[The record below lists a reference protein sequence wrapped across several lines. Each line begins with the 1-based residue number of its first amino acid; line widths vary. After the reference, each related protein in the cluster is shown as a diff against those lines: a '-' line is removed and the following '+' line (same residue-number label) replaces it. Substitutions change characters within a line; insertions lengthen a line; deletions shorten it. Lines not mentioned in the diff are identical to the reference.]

1 MSTETDIKLQ
11 NNCTPRN
18 ALFCCHTPICLTT
31 SPKLLPIDYELSRQ
45 LNSVPVRIP
54 DLSKLGTIDVTNGV
68 SNHSQQQQQQQS
80 KTSAPST
87 PVTPVDN
94 QSPPQPKTPKKA
106 LSPEVRHGVV
116 LRRVSPLRKTIGLKK
131 PDPPMMGVVLR
142 KVDKN
147 TLAPPKPRP
156 SERSPPPKKALA
168 KSAPKSATSSSA
180 TKTITAT
187 ANKPAIQVTPAP
199 PKPPPPV
206 NLLKNRPPLEIHRI
220 EGDKIIIIRK
230 IPRARPPG
238 EHGKPH
244 NRHNHHHH
252 HSGKHVTAT
261 TTISTSAMNTSAQVT
276 RVKFFLIIVR
286 DPVYVSVCTRIF
298 KLYMFLNSY
307 AAA

>member
-1 MSTETDIKLQ
+1 MSTEIDIKLQ

-31 SPKLLPIDYELSRQ
+31 SPKLLPIDHEFSRQ

-54 DLSKLGTIDVTNGV
+54 DLSKLGTIDVTNGL
-68 SNHSQQQQQQQS
+68 SNHSQQQQQQQQPPS
-80 KTSAPST
+80 KTNT
-87 PVTPVDN
+87 PTTAVTPVDS

-106 LSPEVRHGVV
+106 LSPEIRHGVV
-116 LRRVSPLRKTIGLKK
+116 LRRVSPPRKTIGLKK

-147 TLAPPKPRP
+147 TLALPKPRP
-156 SERSPPPKKALA
+156 AERSPPPKKSLA
-168 KSAPKSATSSSA
+168 KSSANKTVTSSSA
-180 TKTITAT
+180 TKTVTAVPAT

-244 NRHNHHHH
+244 GDKSNRHHHHHHH
-252 HSGKHVTAT
+252 HSGKHVTSTIAT
-261 TTISTSAMNTSAQVT
+261 ATSSMKTSAQVT
-276 RVKFFLIIVR
+276 HDLYIIV
-286 DPVYVSVCTRIF
+286 
-298 KLYMFLNSY
+298 KLCI
-307 AAA
+307 